1 MPCCI
6 DGDGPMEKIAMEF
19 RSKGWQQRVV
29 VTLKE
34 KIDDFGVHHMQWGIQ
49 TISGKVGLLSLMMVK
64 DFRL

>member
-1 MPCCI
+1 
-6 DGDGPMEKIAMEF
+6 MEF